1 MLERFSRWYFGPD
14 MEEKDKRPYL
24 HFIMVTHLASL
35 LAMFGP
41 IRGLGPCMWA
51 AAMLLDFFMHA
62 RKIDG
67 RYPLSM
73 PGALCVAGLSGSIL
87 LLFAWMG
94 TSW

>member
-1 MLERFSRWYFGPD
+1 MLERFSQWYFGPD

-24 HFIMVTHLASL
+24 YFIMVTHLAAL
-35 LAMFGP
+35 LVMGGP

-51 AAMLLDFFMHA
+51 SAMLLDFFMHA

-73 PGALCVAGLSGSIL
+73 PGALCILGFSGAI
-87 LLFAWMG
+87 WMLMVWVG
-94 TSW
+94 AR